1 MFVSLSI
8 LSDLRENV
16 LIRRAIFA
24 IL

>member
-16 LIRRAIFA
+16 SIRRAIFA